1 MQNPIF
7 RNIKNANYIIR
18 ALLAA
23 ISILLVT
30 LWIPKIGKFKYDFQ
44 LNKPWLHED
53 LLAPFSFPVEKTDSA
68 LEGEKREINNN
79 FKPFYQ
85 RNTALEEQRKK
96 DFISKL
102 DEESLQSGG
111 ATPDQKDYMITQ
123 GTRLLTEIFDKGVI
137 KLNDKD
143 ETRPGTFILTELKN
157 NVGEDKQLMQYYS
170 LDQARNIISQRAKE
184 DTALD
189 KTIFISSVLSAVD
202 CNVIYD
208 QNLSQKRLSELLQ
221 GVSTT
226 KGLVTENEK
235 IISRGNIVT
244 PAKYQVLKS
253 LKDEYELKL
262 GQGKNWS
269 SLFVGYI
276 ILVCIFFSLYFFC
289 LQLFAKEIFT
299 QNRSLL
305 LVLMHLLFFVYIT
318 AYIVQNTGFLIWI
331 IPYCIVPVVLLAFF
345 GVRVAFFTYTLL
357 ILICGLI
364 VPNSFEFIII
374 QFTAGVAALLSMV
387 NIRYISQFFIS
398 AILIL
403 IVYIVGYLGISVIQS
418 GVIEQL
424 QWSDLGWFGGNFLLI
439 LLAYPLIYVFEKVFG
454 FLSDISLLELS
465 DINNKLLK
473 ELAGRAP
480 GTFQHSLQ
488 VANLAEAVIDRIG
501 GNSLLTRVGA
511 LYHDIGKMY
520 NPDYFIENQKHES
533 NPHDLLT
540 DVESA
545 EMIINH
551 VPKGI
556 ETAQE
561 NNLPTRVI
569 DFIRTHHGT
578 TRVEYFYQN
587 YKRKHIDENVD
598 EVIFRYPGPKPST
611 KENAVLM
618 IVDSVEAAS
627 RALKQPDE
635 VQIDKLVDKVIDHKI
650 EDNQFDYA
658 NITIQE
664 INTSRRLL
672 KKLLKSL
679 YHIRISYPGE
689 VEQKKKL

>member
-1 MQNPIF
+1 M
-7 RNIKNANYIIR
+7 
-18 ALLAA
+18 
-23 ISILLVT
+23 
-30 LWIPKIGKFKYDFQ
+30 
-44 LNKPWLHED
+44 
-53 LLAPFSFPVEKTDSA
+53 
-68 LEGEKREINNN
+68 
-79 FKPFYQ
+79 
-85 RNTALEEQRKK
+85 
-96 DFISKL
+96 
-102 DEESLQSGG
+102 
-111 ATPDQKDYMITQ
+111 
-123 GTRLLTEIFDKGVI
+123 
-137 KLNDKD
+137 
-143 ETRPGTFILTELKN
+143 
-157 NVGEDKQLMQYYS
+157 
-170 LDQARNIISQRAKE
+170 
-184 DTALD
+184 
-189 KTIFISSVLSAVD
+189 
-202 CNVIYD
+202 
-208 QNLSQKRLSELLQ
+208 
-221 GVSTT
+221 
-226 KGLVTENEK
+226 
-235 IISRGNIVT
+235 
-244 PAKYQVLKS
+244 
-253 LKDEYELKL
+253 
-262 GQGKNWS
+262 
-269 SLFVGYI
+269 
-276 ILVCIFFSLYFFC
+276 
-289 LQLFAKEIFT
+289 
-299 QNRSLL
+299 
-305 LVLMHLLFFVYIT
+305 LMHLLFFVYIT

-374 QFTAGVAALLSMV
+374 QFTAGVEALLSMV